1 MVIFHQGKKKKKF
14 KKFSYSQHIS
24 LYESRQ
30 VVLEFHENI

>member
-1 MVIFHQGKKKKKF
+1 MVIFHQGKKRLK